1 MNHRTPA
8 PHESSIKP
16 RPAIAGNEQG
26 LEIDEV
32 TARAGVSERLV
43 RHCEARGLIPGA
55 GEADASWR
63 RYTHEDVCV
72 LRFARRAHVLGFG
85 MNETARLISLWQ
97 DMHRVSSEVKSIAS
111 AQPKEQ
117 ESRIDGLQAMER
129 VLERLA
135 NLFSVEHQPAC
146 PILEDLMG
154 LRARYALL
162 ENQNQGRRTKDF
174 AQVGYAAFEH
184 WRV

>member
-1 MNHRTPA
+1 MNHRTHA

-16 RPAIAGNEQG
+16 RPATAGKGQG
-26 LEIDEV
+26 LGIEEV

-43 RHCEARGLIPGA
+43 RHCQARGLIPGA
-55 GEADASWR
+55 EEADASWR

-85 MNETARLISLWQ
+85 MNEVARLLSLWQ
-97 DMHRVSSEVKSIAS
+97 DMHRVSPEVKSSAL
-111 AQPKEQ
+111 AQPKKL
-117 ESRIDGLQAMER
+117 ESRIDELQAMEC

-146 PILEDLMG
+146 PILEELME
-154 LRARYALL
+154 LRACYALL
-162 ENQNQGRRTKDF
+162 ENPSVESGWKK
-174 AQVGYAAFEH
+174 
-184 WRV
+184 